1 MEKILTTK
9 NYNDFTF
16 FKGNREVVSSR
27 VKELAESI
35 KKHGL
40 INPIVVNQNMEIID
54 GQHRKEACLFLQ
66 VPLRYTIHN
75 VDGSKL
81 LDLVRDIN
89 SVQKN
94 WNNLDIGRAFTL
106 HSANKKDYQRYL
118 ELYELKVPHS
128 LILECAVFLN
138 NTDKVD
144 ANNIY
149 HDFKIGKLKL
159 PEYVYEISKSFINL
173 LYHSSLDPKV
183 WKRVTFIRALLRLNR
198 QDDFSL
204 YTFIDQYEKYPQQ
217 WVNAYSVEENGRSI
231 IHIHNHRR
239 KQKAKFY
246 IV

>member
-1 MEKILTTK
+1 MEKILTST
-9 NYNDFTF
+9 NYDDFSF
-16 FKGNREVVSSR
+16 FKGNREVAAIR
-27 VKELAESI
+27 VKELSESI

-40 INPIVVNQNMEIID
+40 INPIVVNHNKEIID
-54 GQHRKEACLFLQ
+54 GQHRFQSCKTLSIP
-66 VPLRYTIHN
+66 VRYTIHDI
-75 VDGSKL
+75 DGSKL

-94 WNNLDIGRAFTL
+94 WTNLDIGRAYTL
-106 HSANKKDYQRYL
+106 HSANRKDYQRYL

-128 LILECAVFLN
+128 LILECAIFLN
-138 NTDKVD
+138 TTEKVD
-144 ANNIY
+144 AKNIY
-149 HDFKIGKLKL
+149 YDFKMGKFKL
-159 PEYVYEISKSFINL
+159 PEYVFDISKSFIKL

-217 WVNAYSVEENGRSI
+217 WVNAYSVEENARSI